1 MADNDLNGQSIGT
14 ADVNRLRAYLFLV
27 KDVWSTFGL
36 PTIMLAV
43 MLLLWTGVIPSPLS
57 EAGMIID
64 NLRLVV
70 ERHVERDREIVFYMR
85 GLCLSNAK
93 LANTTIEDCLYKAIK

>member
-1 MADNDLNGQSIGT
+1 MAENDLNSQPLGT

-27 KDVWSTFGL
+27 KDIWSTFGL

-57 EAGMIID
+57 AAAGVID
-64 NLRLVV
+64 SLRVVV
-70 ERHVERDREIVFYMR
+70 EKHVERDREIVFYMR

-93 LANTTIEDCLYKAIK
+93 LAGTPIEDCLYKSIK